1 MSFIISGIQQIG
13 IGIPDVHGAWS
24 WYRRHFGMDVPVFEE
39 QAEAALMQAYTGNE
53 VQSRHAVMALN
64 MSGGAGMEIWQ
75 FTSRTTA
82 PPEFNVQL
90 GDYGIFVA
98 RIKSKNVEAAYA
110 WFKNKGLETLSD
122 LVKDP
127 AGNPHFFV
135 RDPYGLIYQVV
146 PGTDWFS
153 TPRHCT
159 GGPAGCMIG
168 VSDIERARSLYSDLL
183 GYDEVVYDE
192 SGVFEDFSYLSN
204 GSPTKV
210 RRVLLRHSKPR
221 KGSFSR
227 LLGASEIELIKV
239 YDRVPNRI
247 YKDRYW
253 GDLGFIHLCFDVRNM
268 NALEKACKDKGFP
281 FTVDSMNT
289 FDMGEASGRF
299 SYIEDPD
306 GTLIEFVEAHKM
318 PIMKK
323 WGWYLNL
330 KDRDP
335 EKPLPSWMLKA
346 LSFSRVK
353 D

>member
-13 IGIPDVHGAWS
+13 VGIPDVHAAWR

-39 QAEAALMQAYTGNE
+39 QAEAGLMTPYTGNE

-64 MSGGAGMEIWQ
+64 MGGGAGMEIWQ
-75 FTSRTTA
+75 YTSRKTA
-82 PPEFNVQL
+82 PPSFNVQL
-90 GDYGIFVA
+90 GDYGIFVT
-98 RIKSKNVEAAYA
+98 RIKSKDVSAAFK
-110 WFKNKGLETLSD
+110 WFKTQKVDLLSD

-127 AGNPHFFV
+127 GGKPHFFV
-135 RDPYGLIYQVV
+135 KDPYGLIYQIV
-146 PGTDWFS
+146 PGIDWFS
-153 TPRHCT
+153 APKHHT

-168 VSDIERARSLYSDLL
+168 VSDIEKSRTLYSDLL

-192 SGVFEDFSYLSN
+192 SGEFDDFLGITEGN
-204 GSPTKV
+204 PTKV

-221 KGSFSR
+221 KGGFSR

-239 YDRVPNRI
+239 YDRVPKPIFEN
-247 YKDRYW
+247 RYW
-253 GDLGFIHLCFDVRNM
+253 GDLGFIHLCFDVRGM
-268 NALEKACKDKGFP
+268 DALESALKSNGFP

-306 GTLIEFVEAHKM
+306 GTLIEFVEAHRM

-323 WGWYLNL
+323 WGWYLDL
-330 KDRDP
+330 KKRDP

-346 LSFSRVK
+346 LRFSRVK